1 MSKALSIAS
10 AEKGVLIVVDIQ
22 DRLLSVMPQEQQQLI
37 QTSVQTLLAAADVLA
52 LPVLVTEQ
60 YPNGLGHTVAGIQEV
75 LPANTSV
82 FEKTQFSAWQVDGIA
97 AVLKQSEYQQV
108 FLTGMETHICIL
120 QTALDLLKQGF
131 EVFVIEEAVCSRDNK
146 HYQSALNRLRDAGAV
161 ITNIESLLFECLADA
176 RHPKFKTISK
186 LII

>member
-1 MSKALSIAS
+1 MTQTLSIAS

-22 DRLLSVMPQEQQQLI
+22 DRLLSAMPQQQQEMI
-37 QTSVQTLLAAADVLA
+37 QTSVQTLLTAADVLA

-60 YPNGLGHTVAGIQEV
+60 YPKGLGHTVAALKDI
-75 LPANTSV
+75 LPANTPI
-82 FEKTQFSAWQVDGIA
+82 FEKTRFSAWQVDEIA
-97 AVLKQSEYQQV
+97 TVLKQAEYQQV
-108 FLTGMETHICIL
+108 FLCGMETHICIL
-120 QTALDLLKQGF
+120 QTALDLLKQGY

-146 HYQSALNRLRDAGAV
+146 HYQNALNRLRNAGAI

-176 RHPKFKTISK
+176 RHPQFKTISK